1 MEQSFLDQNA
11 VENKRTLDTIAQY
24 RIVAKKHAQKWHEHI
39 RLWRRLYDFDHY
51 NTSPKPGEERFPDP
65 TPTNVTDLA
74 VGIIMANGLEFRAL
88 GFSPSHGERE
98 DTSRIEK
105 FLVGLLDIASEREGY
120 DVQYES
126 ILQAC
131 RDGSSVLYTVWDPI
145 LDSSEKM
152 LGQHPKT
159 GEPIPV
165 YKTPPLCIKVLDATE
180 IEFIPGGKGGF
191 DHIFRIVQMTPYE
204 VKQQFGKLPPKFATW
219 SPMALMDPGAK
230 HELVDYW
237 CRTEIETQEPVI
249 GPDGMP
255 VFNQILGQPEMN
267 PVKRQ
272 VIQHA
277 LTYAGEV
284 MWPLEIAPGYE
295 DLPFEIGKFKPIKK
309 LDPSGFHSI
318 IRPLESTVEFLEKS
332 VNRRMHQIKV
342 YTGMPMV
349 ARVMSG
355 RGVDIDPGLTKI
367 VELTTDEALE
377 FPKWPGNP
385 PDVDAQINY
394 LRARLQ
400 QSGFADVMFG
410 SGTGQVAGYAL
421 SQMGDQNRI
430 RLEQPVRHLE
440 RMWSEWGR
448 KVLRL
453 IAAFGQGSMIRAY
466 GRMRGKDFVEQVFG
480 QEVSEYLVRA
490 YIKPKFPNDQVRNH
504 AMATQAAPWLS
515 PWTIME
521 RYLDI
526 EQPDDEVD
534 KMVQWQATQH
544 PAFQQYAVMAAL
556 QDAADEGDEIA
567 QQVLTMMKN
576 GQLTGQP
583 GRPPEGRRPEQ
594 MMGGM
599 GPTGLPT
606 RQEAGGEAPG
616 QSALDTIEAMAAAS
630 PGMISGQVK

>member
-1 MEQSFLDQNA
+1 MSVYLDQNS
-11 VENKRTLDTIAQY
+11 VDNKRTLDAIVKY
-24 RIVAKKHAQKWHEHI
+24 RVEAEKFSNPWHENI
-39 RLWRRLYDFDHY
+39 RRWRRLYEFDHY
-51 NTSPKPGEERFPDP
+51 KGQPKAGEERFPDP
-65 TPTNVTDLA
+65 TATNVTDLA

-105 FLVGLLDIASEREGY
+105 FLVGLVDVASEREGY
-120 DVQYES
+120 DIQYES

-131 RDGSSVLYTVWDPI
+131 RDGSSVLYTVWDPK
-145 LDSSEKM
+145 LDESEKTM
-152 LGQHPKT
+152 GQHPKT
-159 GEPIPV
+159 GEPIQV
-165 YKTPPLCIKVLDATE
+165 YKTPPMCLKVLDATE
-180 IEFIPGGKGGF
+180 IKFIPGGKGGF
-191 DHIFRIVQMTPYE
+191 DHIFRIVQMSPYQVE
-204 VKQQFGKLPPKFATW
+204 QEFGMLPPKYATW
-219 SPMALMDPGAK
+219 SLSQKMDLASK
-230 HELVDYW
+230 AELVDYW
-237 CRTEIETQEPVI
+237 CRTEMEIEQPVI

-255 VFNQILGQPEMN
+255 RFNLVLGQPEVYT
-267 PVKRQ
+267 VKKE

-277 LTYAGEV
+277 LTYSGEV
-284 MWPLEIAPGYE
+284 MWPLAIADGYE
-295 DLPFEIGKFKPIKK
+295 DLPFEIGKFKPTRK
-309 LDPSGFHSI
+309 LDPVGFDSI
-318 IRPLESTVEFLEKS
+318 IRPLEGTIDFLEKS
-332 VNRRMHQIKV
+332 VNRRMHQVKV

-349 ARVMSG
+349 ARVAAG
-355 RGVDIDPGLTKI
+355 RGVDIDPGLTKV
-367 VELTTDEALE
+367 VELTPDESLE

-385 PDVDAQINY
+385 PDVDQQINY

-453 IAAFGQGSMIRAY
+453 IATFGAGSMIRAY
-466 GRMRGKDFVEQVFG
+466 GRMRGKDFVEQIFG

-534 KMVQWQATQH
+534 KLIQWQATQH
-544 PAFQQYAVMAAL
+544 PAFKQYAVMAAL
-556 QDAADEGDEIA
+556 KEAADEGDEIA
-567 QQVLTMMKN
+567 QQVLVMMQQ
-576 GQLTGQP
+576 GQLSGEP
-583 GRPPEGRRPEQ
+583 GRPKEPSNPEQ

-599 GPTGLPT
+599 GSTGQPT
-606 RQEAGGEAPG
+606 RQQAGGEAPG
-616 QSALDTIEAMAAAS
+616 QAATDMMDALANAA
-630 PGMISGQVK
+630 PGMLTGGVQ